1 VKSASTLSAET
12 GVAPAAP
19 RRTGLNAAWLL
30 RCTLAL
36 LLVACA
42 LLPAGYLLAAA
53 LPVLFEG
60 GWMTHFTS
68 TSLPHQAATSLQ
80 VALLAS
86 AVALAV
92 GAAPALAVARFDFRG
107 RALVTVLALLPLL
120 LPPSVAATTWTV
132 AYSWS
137 FLDGR
142 HALGLLHGLA
152 CSPYVFLVFRV
163 AAARI
168 PTSYA
173 ELAAALGLG
182 PWQRFWRVHLPTHAV
197 PLAASL
203 MIVCAQSVG
212 DYAAAERLGIDTL
225 SVGVHNLWLASQ
237 SAQVAAIVSTVMTVP
252 AVVLVVVATWA
263 ATSFMNQ
270 TPIPPAA
277 AAARRRPLGR
287 AATAVLVG
295 WSVLWSVASFWWPEW
310 LTARWAWLK
319 WARTRF
325 ADIPGDVLN
334 AAATSLSTALL
345 VALVC
350 SATVLLLRTGGRSRW
365 AERLPWLFLSNYF
378 LPPLVLGL
386 AFVMMS
392 RDGSLGAQWLGSWRD
407 SRLLVVLTE
416 TLRFLPFAMLPV
428 LDALRRTPEAGIEL
442 ARAYGAGPLRAR
454 LVAFSGH
461 LGPALL
467 LGCALVFMESV
478 KELDMSLMLQPF
490 GYSSPALKIYAFS
503 RHQNM
508 DRAAVWVL
516 VSQAMML
523 LPLALLAWRL
533 HRLGGRTAR

>member
-1 VKSASTLSAET
+1 MKSASTLSAET

-30 RCTLAL
+30 RCSLAL

-295 WSVLWSVASFWWPEW
+295 WSVLWSVAGFWWPEW

>member
-30 RCTLAL
+30 RCSLAL

>member
-1 VKSASTLSAET
+1 MKSASTLSAET

-295 WSVLWSVASFWWPEW
+295 WSVLWSVAGFWWPEW

>member
-1 VKSASTLSAET
+1 
-12 GVAPAAP
+12 
-19 RRTGLNAAWLL
+19 LNAAWLL
-30 RCTLAL
+30 RCSLAL

-60 GWMTHFTS
+60 GRMTHFTS

-295 WSVLWSVASFWWPEW
+295 WSVLWSVAGFWWPEW

>member
-1 VKSASTLSAET
+1 MKSASTLSAET

-30 RCTLAL
+30 RCSLAL

-252 AVVLVVVATWA
+252 AVVLVVVSTWA

>member
-1 VKSASTLSAET
+1 MKSASTLSAET

-30 RCTLAL
+30 RCSLAL

-107 RALVTVLALLPLL
+107 RALVAVLALLPLL

-295 WSVLWSVASFWWPEW
+295 WSVLWSVAGFWWPEW

>member
-1 VKSASTLSAET
+1 MKSASTLSAET

-30 RCTLAL
+30 RCTLAP

-295 WSVLWSVASFWWPEW
+295 WSVLWSVAGFWWPEW

>member
-1 VKSASTLSAET
+1 MKSASTLSAET

-30 RCTLAL
+30 RCSLAL

>member
-30 RCTLAL
+30 RCSLAL

-60 GWMTHFTS
+60 GRMTHFTS

-295 WSVLWSVASFWWPEW
+295 WSVLWSVAGFWWPEW